1 MRSSVALK
9 YMSQNEKFDLLDK
22 LWIDLGR
29 NPTQLVLT
37 DDQQRELDDRLDRL
51 EQEGTSGMNWNE
63 VCLLARGQTK

>member
-51 EQEGTSGMNWNE
+51 EQEGTSGLSWNE
-63 VCLLARGQTK
+63 VCLLARGHTK